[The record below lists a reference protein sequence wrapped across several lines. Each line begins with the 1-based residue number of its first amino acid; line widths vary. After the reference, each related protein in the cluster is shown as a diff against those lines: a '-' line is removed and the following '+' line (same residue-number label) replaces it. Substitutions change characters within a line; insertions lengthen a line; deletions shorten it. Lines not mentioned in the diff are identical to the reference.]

1 MHHLPTALWQN
12 SSFPWMVGVASKTG
26 KNSRSRLEEL
36 SIKALG
42 VIESGEVEFSTGLNV
57 LTGETGAGKTMV
69 LTALSLVLGGKSDS
83 DLVRSGHERLQV
95 TGRFLLPESPSAEL
109 KSLIEEF
116 DPDLENSSIL
126 LSRTVSK
133 DGKSRALLAG
143 VPSTANALA
152 SFGNELIEI
161 HGQHGALSLLKE
173 SKQRELLDQ
182 FIGDPAHSA
191 LAIYRVHLSELRTV
205 EGKLKDLKKSRDA
218 RDSEISD
225 LEALISE
232 SKKLNPQR
240 NELSNIESEIEL
252 LSRVEQI
259 RIALSDALS
268 ALSDDENGAILRLN
282 QARRALSIISNVDK
296 KLGDFNESVESL
308 YFQSSD
314 LSGEISSFLDSLAA
328 DPIRLEE
335 LQARKAAL
343 RSFAKRFGD
352 GDELIEQLESAI
364 IKSATARERLADIS
378 GGEERI
384 SEL

>member
-1 MHHLPTALWQN
+1 
-12 SSFPWMVGVASKTG
+12 MVGVANKTG

-36 SIKALG
+36 SIRALG

-83 DLVRSGHERLQV
+83 DLVRTGHERLQV

-116 DPDLENSSIL
+116 DPDLEDNSIL

-191 LAIYRVHLSELRTV
+191 LAIYREHLSELRTV

-218 RDSEISD
+218 RDSEISE

-240 NELSNIESEIEL
+240 DELSNIESEIEL

-259 RIALSDALS
+259 RIALSEALGV
-268 ALSDDENGAILRLN
+268 LSDDEDGVVLLLN
-282 QARRALSIISNVDK
+282 QARRALSSISNVDK
-296 KLGDFNESVESL
+296 KLGELNENVESL

-328 DPIRLEE
+328 DPSRLEE
-335 LQARKAAL
+335 
-343 RSFAKRFGD
+343 
-352 GDELIEQLESAI
+352 
-364 IKSATARERLADIS
+364 
-378 GGEERI
+378 
-384 SEL
+384 